1 MRASPAHPLLT
12 AFIALSSQGLPYS
25 GAYPYLGLASCL
37 AGGVPAI
44 RLALLQHRTLYQVG
58 RVRCEYVWNV
68 WDRMP
73 VVLEQ
78 TGGGIKG

>member
-58 RVRCEYVWNV
+58 RVRC
-68 WDRMP
+68 
-73 VVLEQ
+73 
-78 TGGGIKG
+78 